1 MKISEVREMS
11 VADLR
16 DRIALE
22 KANLDTMR
30 INHAVSPLE
39 DTSKF
44 KKTRQDIAR
53 MMTILAEKEKPHELA
68 RSRERHLRKERIGV
82 VVSNKMDKTI
92 VVAVETKGKHPMY
105 GKFIKTTT
113 KFVAQDEKNECSEGD
128 TVRIMETRPLSKT
141 KRWRLV
147 EIVEKVK

>member
-16 DRIALE
+16 DRIAVE

-53 MMTILAEKEKPHELA
+53 MMTVLAEKEKQ
-68 RSRERHLRKERIGV
+68 
-82 VVSNKMDKTI
+82 N
-92 VVAVETKGKHPMY
+92 
-105 GKFIKTTT
+105 
-113 KFVAQDEKNECSEGD
+113 
-128 TVRIMETRPLSKT
+128 
-141 KRWRLV
+141 
-147 EIVEKVK
+147 